1 MAGDGRDA
9 ALPDSGHG
17 AMRHEPLDGDEEGEA
32 VHWRLLTT
40 DAVDD
45 VAPLRR
51 LVMATLLAAI
61 TVQQL
66 VHARDSVEGLQPLRP
81 ASMPSSPPISP

>member
-1 MAGDGRDA
+1 
-9 ALPDSGHG
+9 
-17 AMRHEPLDGDEEGEA
+17 
-32 VHWRLLTT
+32 
-40 DAVDD
+40 VDD